1 MIHKLCHYG
10 DDDYRD
16 IIFFF
21 QVNHNL
27 MTIMKGSLIAGLMF
41 LIVAPGILEAGP
53 VTEEKENGEVV
64 EW

>member
-1 MIHKLCHYG
+1 
-10 DDDYRD
+10 
-16 IIFFF
+16 
-21 QVNHNL
+21 